1 MLILLPPSEGKTAPA
16 DGAPTDLDALT
27 FPPLAPARRKV
38 RDALVETS
46 ARADAPAVL
55 KVSKGLALEVARNV
69 DLVAAPASAAA
80 EVYTGVLYAAAD
92 LARAASAPEGSQEH
106 RRLASILTISAL
118 WGAVSPLDEIPAYRL
133 SMSVD
138 LPGIGPLAA
147 FWREVLDDAL
157 APRAAGDVVVDC
169 RSSSYVSAWRPGPGS
184 DWVMVKVLR
193 ELDGKRSVVSH
204 NAKHTRGVLTG
215 HLVRRAGEPPRSRHE
230 LLEAARELVGTEL
243 REASLHEAA
252 RGAHTLELVV

>member
-1 MLILLPPSEGKTAPA
+1 MLILLPPSEGKTPPVPGTAV
-16 DGAPTDLDALT
+16 DLDALA
-27 FPPLAPARRKV
+27 FPSLAPARRKV

-46 ARADAPAVL
+46 GRDDALTLL
-55 KVSKGLALEVARNV
+55 KVSTGLAPEVARNLA
-69 DLVAAPASAAA
+69 LVGADAAPAAQ
-80 EVYTGVLYAAAD
+80 VYTGVLYAAAD
-92 LARAASAPEGSQEH
+92 LAGAAAGAPGTPA
-106 RRLASILTISAL
+106 RDRLPSVLTISAL
-118 WGAVSPLDEIPAYRL
+118 WGAVTPLDVIPAYRL

-138 LPGIGPLAA
+138 LPGIGPLGA
-147 FWREVLDDAL
+147 FWRELLDDVL

-169 RSSSYVSAWRPGPGS
+169 RSSSYVSAWRPGPGA

-215 HLVRRAGEPPRSRHE
+215 HLLRRAGEPPHTRHE
-230 LLEAARELVGTEL
+230 LLDAARELVGSEL
-243 REASLHEAA
+243 REATLHEAA